1 MNKDGLVRI
10 VTCFFFIDCFSSE
23 QQSGAEE
30 SGSVWGVGVG
40 MGGQCSVDLCEGV
53 HTGGVFMWW

>member
-30 SGSVWGVGVG
+30 SGSVWGVGW
-40 MGGQCSVDLCEGV
+40 GGD
-53 HTGGVFMWW
+53 GGAVFCRFV